1 MPPRSSWKGH
11 LKLSLVS
18 VPVQAFTA
26 NNTSEDIRLNQLHK
40 TCHERV
46 RYKKVCPE
54 HGELKNDEI
63 ESAYEYAKGQY
74 VVIDPEEIAKLRPQS
89 DRSIRLEGFV
99 PPEAIDAI
107 YLSGR
112 TYYLTPDGA
121 AGQKP
126 YALLLRGMAESDVV
140 ALGEIVLAGR
150 EQLVLIRPVGKLL
163 TMSILHVA
171 ARVRGAAPFADEVV
185 PQETSKEELAL
196 TDTLIQASRIQDFDF
211 ASNKDGY
218 TERLTE
224 LIRKK
229 VEGEEIVQVP
239 EREEPRI
246 LNLMD
251 ALKKSVAEAQA
262 AQSQSGRKMAPSA
275 RATTRKTPKK
285 KSG

>member
-1 MPPRSSWKGH
+1 MPARASWKGH

-26 NNTSEDIRLNQLHK
+26 NDTSGDVRLNQLHAE
-40 TCHERV
+40 CHNRV
-46 RYKKVCPE
+46 KYQKVCPE
-54 HGELKNDEI
+54 HGVLKNDEI
-63 ESAYEYAKGQY
+63 VSGYEYSKGQY
-74 VVIDPEEIAKLRPQS
+74 VVIDPEELAKLRPQS
-89 DRSIRLEGFV
+89 DRSIRLDGFV
-99 PPEAIDAI
+99 SPDAVDPV

-126 YALLLRGMAESDVV
+126 YALLHQGMLDSDVV
-140 ALGEIVLAGR
+140 AIGQIVLSGR
-150 EQLVLIRPVGKLL
+150 EQLVMVRPVGKLL
-163 TMSILHVA
+163 TMSILQVA
-171 ARVRGAAPFADEVV
+171 SKVKEAAPFADEVEPADV
-185 PQETSKEELAL
+185 TKQELAL
-196 TDTLIQASRIQDFDF
+196 TDTLIEASKIEDFDF
-211 ASNKDGY
+211 AAYKDQY
-218 TERLTE
+218 VEQVTE

-239 EREEPRI
+239 DREEPAI

-262 AQSQSGRKMAPSA
+262 SRKMAPSEKKPRKQA
-275 RATTRKTPKK
+275 RKK